1 MLSDRHSSWS
11 CFLGLLSIS
20 HLSSGLFPV
29 GWCWRVVSKTREQS
43 SSSLDSPRLKDYFTC
58 PEGFSPVYT
67 SSMLFA
73 FFLMVFTVDWLSAY
87 DPDLPLQNV
96 YRDSGVII
104 LDLGTD
110 VFPIAYSAVPWNSIC
125 DHFFILPL
133 VNEKELL
140 LLNSD
145 SWSIFIWGRL
155 AWVMELWWARALG
168 VRGRCYWRH
177 WHVMADVTILSCE
190 NTS

>member
-1 MLSDRHSSWS
+1 MLSDRHSSRS

-87 DPDLPLQNV
+87 DPDRPLQNV

-110 VFPIAYSAVPWNSIC
+110 VFPIAYSAVPLEILSVTISL
-125 DHFFILPL
+125 FFLWL
-133 VNEKELL
+133 MKRNFYYWTQTVDQYSFEGGWLGW
-140 LLNSD
+140 
-145 SWSIFIWGRL
+145 WSCGGP
-155 AWVMELWWARALG
+155 E
-168 VRGRCYWRH
+168 H
-177 WHVMADVTILSCE
+177 WESEADVTGD
-190 NTS
+190 TDM